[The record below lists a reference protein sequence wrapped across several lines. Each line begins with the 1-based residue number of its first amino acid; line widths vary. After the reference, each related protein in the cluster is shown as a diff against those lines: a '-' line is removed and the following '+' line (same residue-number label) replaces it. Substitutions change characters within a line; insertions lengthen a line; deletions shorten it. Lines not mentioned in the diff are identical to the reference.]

1 MSVAIWGLIF
11 LQIGYILNQA
21 YQHGLID
28 GNKKFIFGGWVSK
41 VQIKFTWT
49 LKMAKDKA
57 FDRTMS
63 MMYKEVKKSRRIYKD
78 DTITCEVAD
87 KGMSYIFTI
96 SGKNESIKKIYAK
109 QIKASKK
116 KLNKAVLKTVGKIDI
131 KMVKL

>member
-1 MSVAIWGLIF
+1 
-11 LQIGYILNQA
+11 
-21 YQHGLID
+21 
-28 GNKKFIFGGWVSK
+28 
-41 VQIKFTWT
+41 
-49 LKMAKDKA
+49 MAKDKA